1 MGRGLSGSE
10 SYLAVFVNLEE
21 ELVVVLEEVATL
33 VGVVVVKVE
42 SWALGNLT
50 ENSTE
55 SMSS

>member
-1 MGRGLSGSE
+1 MGRGLGGSE